1 MANLN
6 GANPGSTSQQK
17 MTKYADV
24 LTEKNVNYLKRL
36 HSKKL
41 YQIFLYFFY

>member
-24 LTEKNVNYLKRL
+24 LTEKNVNYLKYVKTIKNHL
-36 HSKKL
+36 LKAVNV
-41 YQIFLYFFY
+41 